1 MTILDIV
8 ITAHLFVTLFL
19 VYITYDQYK
28 LIQSLGSMSI
38 LQAQTL
44 TKIILTLALTEEREN
59 ETF

>member
-1 MTILDIV
+1 VTILDIV

-19 VYITYDQYK
+19 VYIVYDQYK
-28 LIQSLGSMSI
+28 LTQSLGSMSI